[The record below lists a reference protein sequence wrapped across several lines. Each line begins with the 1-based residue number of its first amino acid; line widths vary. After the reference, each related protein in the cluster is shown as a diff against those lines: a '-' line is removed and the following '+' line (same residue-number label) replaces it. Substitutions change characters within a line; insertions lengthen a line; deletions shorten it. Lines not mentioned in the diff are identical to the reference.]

1 MFIPKS
7 QHMRIL
13 IVEDEPGVA
22 SFVARGLNE
31 AGHKPEIATTG
42 DGGLTLALDN
52 DYDTLVLDLIL
63 PGMTGLEVC
72 RRYREAKGFETPII
86 MLTALG
92 STEDIVAGLKVGADD
107 YLVKPFKFKELLARI
122 EALSRGR
129 QQQATP
135 EKLISADL
143 EVDLYRRMVSR
154 GGQSIRLTAREYE
167 LLVYLLK
174 NKGRVVSREAIL
186 AAVWEMDW
194 DVETNVVDV
203 YINYLRNKVDKPFN
217 QKLIKTMIGMG
228 YVLTEEAI
236 A

>member
-1 MFIPKS
+1 
-7 QHMRIL
+7 MRIL

-22 SFVARGLNE
+22 SFVARGLTE
-31 AGHKPEIATTG
+31 AGHQPEIATTG
-42 DGGLTLALDN
+42 DGGLALALDKE
-52 DYDTLVLDLIL
+52 YDTLVLDLIL

-72 RRYREAKGFETPII
+72 RRYREAKGFDIPII

-135 EKLISADL
+135 EKLTSADL

-154 GGQSIRLTAREYE
+154 AGQSIRLTAREYD

-203 YINYLRNKVDKPFN
+203 YINYLRNKVDKPFD

>member
-154 GGQSIRLTAREYE
+154 GGQSIRLTARRRRP
-167 LLVYLLK
+167 
-174 NKGRVVSREAIL
+174 GAR
-186 AAVWEMDW
+186 AARCW
-194 DVETNVVDV
+194 TA
-203 YINYLRNKVDKPFN
+203 RRPC
-217 QKLIKTMIGMG
+217 G
-228 YVLTEEAI
+228 
-236 A
+236 